1 MAVSTAADLLQA
13 LEASNLL
20 RPDQLS
26 ALRQSHAAAD
36 REVPAVDAARALVRR
51 GLLTRWQAEKLL
63 SGHTSFFLG
72 KYRLLERVGRGGMG
86 TVYKARHEVMGRVVA
101 LKVMARNLVTDAD
114 AVARFQR
121 EVRVAASL
129 SHPHIV
135 TAYDADCAGDV
146 HFLVMEFVDGR
157 DLHWWI
163 KQGAPL
169 PVAWSCECIRQAAL
183 GLEYA
188 RSRGLVHRD
197 IKPSNLLVSQPNDQ
211 APPLVKIL
219 DMGLAR
225 LASEKQDS
233 GGLTQS
239 GQIMGTP
246 DYMAPEQAENVHAA
260 DTRAD
265 IFSLG
270 CTLFQMLTGQ
280 LPFSGATLVAKLLAR
295 TQRDAPSLQTMRPEV
310 PAGLAAVVAR
320 MLARRPED
328 RYQTPAE
335 VAEALAPLAQ
345 PEAAEGPGSSVLA
358 VPQEVRG
365 SAGASDVRAVPEE
378 DAELNQF
385 LHILSRGDTHRE
397 AATVREHPDGPGSK
411 PPSSSRRKPRVRLEV
426 VVSGGAVLAL
436 IVLGVVLWQLS
447 ARNDGAA
454 GKTVAGKQ
462 AGTAPLRSGDN
473 PLQDLSNA
481 RPGDGNPSSDVQPAD
496 GGAGQQAGSSHST
509 STEDG
514 TSSGQGP
521 TGDSADGSQMD
532 GPSHDSSEQSDEG
545 SGTRPGGED
554 SSAGADTSGGE
565 SSPTRTSNRTLVVGV
580 GGGDYPDLNKA
591 LADAQPGDTIRILH
605 RGPLDFGPL
614 DLASKSPL
622 TIEGGSRDGVDY
634 WPILIHNP
642 VVDSAETIPSLRGL
656 FYGGHLEFTLR
667 KVHLV
672 VGAARLARVES
683 LIWLESGR
691 VHLEHCTIQFMA
703 DRNRLLEQ
711 AATVPLVR
719 SPCSGAVSVDLEHV
733 FARGLPLGGL
743 LAAAGEGDAPISV
756 RGTQVLWAGGGGA
769 WIGIDGLSSCLRV
782 ALDRSTLYNLEGLL
796 KYAGAVS
803 TSSEAAVTLVA
814 RQNLFVGA
822 HGTQAPFV
830 DWQPASGSPTLEE
843 AVQQGR
849 VVWHPESNVYHR
861 IAQYYLAAGRRA
873 PVRLAEWQRLVP
885 EAAEELEADPYFRV
899 HPWGPELEE
908 CRPEDFAP
916 RWQRNRGAGAR
927 FKDIG
932 ADAALLPPGLAAV
945 AYRPP
950 ASPEMG
956 GVPRG
961 RPRVLVV
968 HRTRGPYR
976 TLEAA
981 FDAAQEDD
989 IIEIADNGPFVPSC
1003 DFQNRPNKMVLEST
1017 ANVLTVR
1024 AAEGVHPVIV
1034 LHPGAHS
1041 GPLPRHP
1048 HNDRLALV
1056 LVGAV
1061 NKAALFLDGLH
1072 LVVLGTRP
1080 EARALGQALGLG
1092 NLVGP
1097 ATDGNDEVTYT
1108 AIVVNG
1114 SYLRCTNCTLTAAGT
1129 AEALLYQYGR
1139 ALWCENCV
1147 FQATPGSLPGALTRF
1162 EHAGGQPPYCFTNC
1176 VFTGTTALMIGQHW
1190 GVPSANV
1197 YMQANTFLGPIA
1209 WLNGNAGLACHARD
1223 NLVLVPDQPFS
1234 MSADMLRT
1242 ARHAGSNNGLW
1253 VGTTALSSQARTQ
1266 GMNALLPGPLLT
1278 QPPRFTGTKGAWSRY
1293 RLARRQPCSTLAA
1306 DGGPMGARIEYL
1318 PEMPTWMNELGF

>member
-63 SGHTSFFLG
+63 SGHTAFFLG

-101 LKVMARNLVTDAD
+101 LKVMARNLVNDAD

-135 TAYDADCAGDV
+135 TAHDADRTGDV

-169 PVAWSCECIRQAAL
+169 PVAWSCECIRQVAL

-233 GGLTQS
+233 GGLTHS

-246 DYMAPEQAENVHAA
+246 DYMAPEQAEDVHAA

-280 LPFSGATLVAKLLAR
+280 LPFSGATLMAKLLAR

-335 VAEALAPLAQ
+335 VAEALAPFAQ

-358 VPQEVRG
+358 VPREVRG
-365 SAGASDVRAVPEE
+365 SAGASDVRVVPEE

-385 LHILSRGDTHRE
+385 LHMLSRGDTHRE
-397 AATVREHPDGPGSK
+397 AATVEHPDGPGSK
-411 PPSSSRRKPRVRLEV
+411 PPSSSRGKPRVRLEV
-426 VVSGGAVLAL
+426 VVSGVAVLAL

-473 PLQDLSNA
+473 PLQDLGNA

-521 TGDSADGSQMD
+521 AGDSADGSQMD
-532 GPSHDSSEQSDEG
+532 GPSHDSSAQSDEG
-545 SGTRPGGED
+545 SDTRPGGED
-554 SSAGADTSGGE
+554 SSAGADTSGEE

-580 GGGDYPDLNKA
+580 GSGDYPDLNKA

-614 DLASKSPL
+614 DLAGKSPL

-642 VVDSAETIPSLRGL
+642 VVDSVEKIPSLRGL

-672 VGAARLARVES
+672 AGAARLARVES

-691 VHLEHCTIQFMA
+691 VHLEHCTIQFLA

-756 RGTQVLWAGGGGA
+756 RGTQVLWAAGGGA
-769 WIGIDGLSSCLRV
+769 WIGIDGLSSRLSV

-803 TSSEAAVTLVA
+803 SSSEAAVTLVA

-849 VVWHPESNVYHR
+849 VLWHPESNVYHR

-873 PVRLAEWQRLVP
+873 PARLAEWRRLVP

-932 ADAALLPPGLAAV
+932 ADAALLPPALAAV

-950 ASPEMG
+950 ASPELA

-989 IIEIADNGPFVPSC
+989 VIEIADHGPYVPSC
-1003 DFQNRPNKMVLEST
+1003 DFQTRPNKMVLEST
-1017 ANVLTVR
+1017 AHVLTVR

-1034 LHPGAHS
+1034 LHPGAQR
-1041 GPLPRHP
+1041 GPLPEVVQSTS
-1048 HNDRLALV
+1048 LIL
-1056 LVGAV
+1056 LGATD
-1061 NKAALFLDGLH
+1061 KAALCLDGLH
-1072 LVVLGTRP
+1072 LVALGHEP
-1080 EARALGQALGLG
+1080 EAHTLAKALDVGDLGRLASYGQSDPRYA
-1092 NLVGP
+1092 
-1097 ATDGNDEVTYT
+1097 A
-1108 AIVVNG
+1108 VVFG
-1114 SYLRCTNCTLTAAGT
+1114 GRYLRCTNCTLTAAGT
-1129 AEALLYQYGR
+1129 HHALLFNYSA

-1147 FQATPGSLPGALTRF
+1147 FQATQGSIAGAFAEF
-1162 EHAGGQPPYCFTNC
+1162 EQVQGQPYCFTNC
-1176 VFTGTTALMIGQHW
+1176 VFSGRTALVIGRHW
-1190 GVPSANV
+1190 GVQAAKL
-1197 YMQANTFLGPIA
+1197 YLTANTILGPVA
-1209 WLNGNAGLACHARD
+1209 FLNGNKLACQARD
-1223 NLVLVPDQPFS
+1223 NLVVAPDQPFQ
-1234 MSADMLRT
+1234 MSADALR
-1242 ARHAGSNNGLW
+1242 AALHGGSNNGLW
-1253 VGTTALSSQARTQ
+1253 IGTTALSSQARVH
-1266 GMNALLPGPLLT
+1266 GLNALLPGPLMT
-1278 QPPRFTGTKGAWSRY
+1278 QPPRFAGGTDGAWAHY
-1293 RLARRQPCSTLAA
+1293 RLARRQPYSTLAA
-1306 DGGPMGARIEYL
+1306 DGGPVGARVEYL
-1318 PEMPTWMNELGF
+1318 PELPAWMNELGF